1 MGQQEETKAKQREML
16 GTNQRINYLSRWCR
30 RCCCGGSGQGTR
42 CRNLHRGTR
51 CCCCL
56 PRRCRYCSWH
66 CRRCWR
72 SRGCHR
78 RPRTRLAQGEQLRW
92 ASHRVLVRDGE
103 WRAGGTGVEDALW
116 GWVIAVSDLELH
128 PASVSTGQK
137 GKRTYR
143 MRLVGRSGP
152 PPLQTSLR

>member
-1 MGQQEETKAKQREML
+1 MAAVRVLVAVADIVALAVVVAFLVAAAIAL
-16 GTNQRINYLSRWCR
+16 GTAAGVGDPVAVS
-30 RCCCGGSGQGTR
+30 
-42 CRNLHRGTR
+42 
-51 CCCCL
+51 
-56 PRRCRYCSWH
+56 
-66 CRRCWR
+66 
-72 SRGCHR
+72 
-78 RPRTRLAQGEQLRW
+78 TRLAQGEQLRW

-143 MRLVGRSGP
+143 MRLVDCRLCRHRRANFPGIGVN
-152 PPLQTSLR
+152 